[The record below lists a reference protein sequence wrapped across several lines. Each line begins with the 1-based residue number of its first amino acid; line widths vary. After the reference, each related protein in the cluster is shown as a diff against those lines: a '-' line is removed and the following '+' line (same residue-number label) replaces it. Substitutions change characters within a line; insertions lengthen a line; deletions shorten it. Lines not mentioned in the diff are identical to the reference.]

1 MQPAVKGMIQVHS
14 ITYRIVRVRK
24 GTYEVIR
31 LLDDASV
38 GTFSLAPRTEP
49 RCEGEHAELIR
60 EIARA
65 AVQGARTTWVPRH
78 LSAPT
83 HDAPSQEKVSA

>member
-1 MQPAVKGMIQVHS
+1 MIQVHS

-31 LLDDASV
+31 LLDDMVV
-38 GTFSLAPRTEP
+38 GTFSLVSRSEP
-49 RCEGEHAELIR
+49 LCEGDRPELIR

-65 AVQGARTTWVPRH
+65 ALQGARTTWVPRH

-83 HDAPSQEKVSA
+83 HEKVSA